1 VTPTPPPT
9 PGSTSRPTLPELER
23 FAAELSELVVG
34 SVIEKVWR
42 PTETSLLLEIRGLKA
57 LTAEKSANGSSP
69 SRRPAAE
76 RAGAGERYGERPR
89 LFVSLEHGAPWVA
102 VTTRWPE
109 TPQAPDR
116 ETLELRK
123 YLENRRITA
132 VGVEADR
139 RLYLGLHGGHAFI
152 VQLAG
157 RYPQAGVCD
166 ENTGEPACALL
177 PTRAV
182 RDDDSPPLKPG
193 HLDPAPTPTPWL
205 LAHAERAW
213 AAHDH
218 HQHQRLLDE
227 LRVATRR
234 ALSKRD
240 KLAAALRADLEKTDA
255 RHELERTAALLAGSM
270 HLVRPKA
277 DAVDATDWTTDPPTV
292 VRIPLDPQLGA
303 SGNLERLHN
312 RRRKLERQHA
322 ALVPQLEE
330 LAKGRA
336 ELTSLLSELD
346 TLANEPPGLS
356 QLTAL
361 SALESRLTALT
372 GPVRGARAQ
381 APKAR
386 DREGLRLPYRTFV
399 AVDGSE
405 ILVGRSAKDNDA
417 LTFKVARGS
426 DIFLHARDVPGSH
439 VILCHRKKGP
449 PHPEALLDAAA
460 LAAWLSK
467 LREDSV
473 VDVLWTEKKHVRKVK
488 GSPGLVQTAATRN
501 VAVRRDPQR
510 IERLYRTLAGEKDTP

>member
-1 VTPTPPPT
+1 MPSTPSPTPPPAPNPT
-9 PGSTSRPTLPELER
+9 PHPTSRPTLPELER
-23 FAAELSELVVG
+23 FAAELSELTVG

-57 LTAEKSANGSSP
+57 LAAEKK
-69 SRRPAAE
+69 
-76 RAGAGERYGERPR
+76 PR
-89 LFVSLEHGAPWVA
+89 LFISLEHGAPWVA

-116 ETLELRK
+116 ETLELRR

-132 VGVEADR
+132 VGVEAER
-139 RLYLGLHGGHAFI
+139 RLYLGLHGGHALL

-166 ENTGEPACALL
+166 ESTGEVVCTLL
-177 PTRAV
+177 PTRAL
-182 RDDDSPPLKPG
+182 RDEDSPPLKPASLEP
-193 HLDPAPTPTPWL
+193 HDLDSSPTSTPWL

-213 AAHDH
+213 AGHDRR
-218 HQHQRLLDE
+218 QHLRHLDE
-227 LRVATRR
+227 LRVAAKR
-234 ALSKRD
+234 ALAKRE
-240 KLAAALRADLEKTDA
+240 KLATSLRSDLDKTEA
-255 RHELERTAALLAGSM
+255 RHELVRTAELLKGSM

-277 DAVDATDWTTDPPTV
+277 DSVEATDWTTDPPATV
-292 VRIPLDPQLGA
+292 TIALDPQLSA
-303 SGNLERLHN
+303 SGNLERLHH
-312 RRRKLERQHA
+312 RRRKLERQHD
-322 ALVPQLEE
+322 ALVPQLAE
-330 LAKGRA
+330 LARDQA
-336 ELTSLLSELD
+336 ELQRLIDELD
-346 TLANEPPGLS
+346 TLSGEARFAAEPGPLAS
-356 QLTAL
+356 IASRLAAL
-361 SALESRLTALT
+361 SAT
-372 GPVRGARAQ
+372 ARAPQ
-381 APKAR
+381 TQNPKGR
-386 DREGLRLPYRTFV
+386 DRDGERLPYRTFV

-449 PHPEALLDAAA
+449 PHPEALLDAAT

-510 IERLYRTLAGEKDTP
+510 VERLYKTLAAQDNTP

>member
-1 VTPTPPPT
+1 MQATPHSTPQPAPHPT
-9 PGSTSRPTLPELER
+9 LRPTLPELER
-23 FAAELSELVVG
+23 LAAELSELTVG

-57 LTAEKSANGSSP
+57 LAAEKK
-69 SRRPAAE
+69 
-76 RAGAGERYGERPR
+76 PR

-116 ETLELRK
+116 ETLELRR

-139 RLYLGLHGGHAFI
+139 RLYLGLHGGHAFL

-157 RYPQAGVCD
+157 RYPQAGVLD
-166 ENTGEPACALL
+166 EATGEVACTLL
-177 PTRAV
+177 PTRAL
-182 RDDDSPPLKPG
+182 RDDDSPPLKSPPLEP
-193 HLDPAPTPTPWL
+193 HELDTASSSPPWL
-205 LAHAERAW
+205 LVHADRAW
-213 AAHDH
+213 AAHDRRRH
-218 HQHQRLLDE
+218 LRHLDE
-227 LRVATRR
+227 LRVAARR
-234 ALSKRD
+234 ALAKRE
-240 KLAAALRADLEKTDA
+240 KLATSLRADLEKTEA
-255 RHELERTAALLAGSM
+255 RHELVRTAELLKGSM

-277 DAVDATDWTTDPPTV
+277 DSVDATDWTTDPPAVMT
-292 VRIPLDPQLGA
+292 IPLDPQLSA
-303 SGNLERLHN
+303 SGNLERLHH
-312 RRRKLERQHA
+312 RRRKLERQHD
-322 ALVPQLEE
+322 ALVPQL
-330 LAKGRA
+330 A
-336 ELTSLLSELD
+336 ELDRERAALLGLVAELD
-346 TLANEPPGLS
+346 TLANAVPVTNEADA
-356 QLTAL
+356 LTAI
-361 SALESRLTALT
+361 ESRLTALS
-372 GPVRGARAQ
+372 GMARTAPTQ
-381 APKAR
+381 ATKGR
-386 DREGLRLPYRTFV
+386 DRDGERLPYRTFR
-399 AVDGSE
+399 AIDGSE

-449 PHPEALLDAAA
+449 PHPEALLDAAT

-510 IERLYRTLAGEKDTP
+510 VERLYKTLDGGDAA

>member
-1 VTPTPPPT
+1 M
-9 PGSTSRPTLPELER
+9 RPTLPELER
-23 FAAELSELVVG
+23 FAAELSELCTG

-57 LTAEKSANGSSP
+57 LSAEKK
-69 SRRPAAE
+69 
-76 RAGAGERYGERPR
+76 PR

-116 ETLELRK
+116 ETLELRR

-139 RLYLGLHGGHAFI
+139 RLYLGLHGGHAFL

-157 RYPQAGVCD
+157 RYPQAGVC
-166 ENTGEPACALL
+166 EELSGELACTLL
-177 PTRAV
+177 PTRAL

-193 HLDPAPTPTPWL
+193 LPTPSPQGTDADPTHALASTPTPWL

-213 AAHDH
+213 AEHDRR
-218 HQHQRLLDE
+218 QHLRHLDE
-227 LRVATRR
+227 LRVAARR
-234 ALSKRD
+234 ALAKRD
-240 KLAAALRADLEKTDA
+240 KLAASLRADLEKTEA
-255 RHELERTAALLAGSM
+255 RHELVRVAELLKGSM

-277 DAVDATDWTTDPPTV
+277 ESVDATDWATDPPTL
-292 VRIPLDPQLGA
+292 VRIPLDPQLSA
-303 SGNLERLHN
+303 SGNLERLHH

-322 ALVPQLEE
+322 ALIPQLEQLE
-330 LAKGRA
+330 LARA
-336 ELTSLLSELD
+336 ELSSLIAELD
-346 TLANEPPGLS
+346 TLANTGWS
-356 QLTAL
+356 QTGDGPLGAIEVRLAVLAGTGT
-361 SALESRLTALT
+361 SRLSGGAT
-372 GPVRGARAQ
+372 GT
-381 APKAR
+381 PKSR
-386 DREGLRLPYRTFV
+386 DRDGERLPYRTFR
-399 AVDGSE
+399 AIDGSE

-449 PHPEALLDAAA
+449 PHPEALLDAAT

-510 IERLYRTLAGEKDTP
+510 VERLYKTLDGGDTP